1 MCAPYRVRGTI
12 RNLTGTN
19 YRSTA
24 FGSPSLLLHAG
35 LGGFDRAMLWPF
47 NLGDDK

>member
-19 YRSTA
+19 YRSIA
-24 FGSPSLLLHAG
+24 FGSPSLPLHAG

-47 NLGDDK
+47 NVGDDK